1 MAVYFTKVSGVIR
14 VVTDGGSIPRT
25 YYSVNSRVEADQNN
39 NQVTIF
45 LSGNSYTL
53 NLADIVVNGQI
64 PRTLSEA
71 VTLLTS
77 LIGT

>member
-45 LSGNSYTL
+45 FFFNSYTL

>member
-45 LSGNSYTL
+45 FFFFSYTL